1 MDLESEI
8 LKEHSKR
15 QTVRIAKWVGNDRK
29 RFRQL
34 MDLFLHGEFRVT
46 QRAAWIISECYE
58 LNPQLVTPW
67 LPSMIKKM
75 QEPGV
80 HDAVRRN
87 VVRLL
92 QFVEIPPSLL
102 GTVVSLCF
110 DYLGSVMAPIA
121 VKACS
126 MTVLTKIA
134 EREPGLKRELQT
146 AIELMLLYVGPA
158 LRARPNDR
166 ETAGARPRASYD
178 EGKENFILRG
188 SCLAACPRH

>member
-1 MDLESEI
+1 MDLEPEI

-15 QTVRIAKWVGNDRK
+15 QMVRIAKWVGNDRK
-29 RFRQL
+29 RFKQL

-58 LNPQLVTPW
+58 LNPQLVIPW
-67 LPSMIKKM
+67 LPAMIKKM

-80 HDAVRRN
+80 HDAVRRH

-110 DYLGSVMAPIA
+110 DYLGSVESPIA

-126 MTVLTKIA
+126 MTVLVKIA
-134 EREPGLKRELQT
+134 EREPDLKRELQT
-146 AIELMLLYVGPA
+146 AITLLLPYVGPA
-158 LRARPNDR
+158 LRTRGRMIVKQLERDQN
-166 ETAGARPRASYD
+166 PRAARAGRTS
-178 EGKENFILRG
+178 F
-188 SCLAACPRH
+188 

>member
-15 QTVRIAKWVGNDRK
+15 QMVRIAKWVGNDRK
-29 RFRQL
+29 RFKQL

-58 LNPQLVTPW
+58 LNPQLVIPW
-67 LPSMIKKM
+67 LPAMIKKM

-92 QFVEIPPSLL
+92 QFVEIPLPCSELWSRCALIISDPSRRPSLSKH
-102 GTVVSLCF
+102 V
-110 DYLGSVMAPIA
+110 P
-121 VKACS
+121 
-126 MTVLTKIA
+126 
-134 EREPGLKRELQT
+134 
-146 AIELMLLYVGPA
+146 
-158 LRARPNDR
+158 
-166 ETAGARPRASYD
+166 
-178 EGKENFILRG
+178 
-188 SCLAACPRH
+188 

>member
-15 QTVRIAKWVGNDRK
+15 QMVRIAKWVENDRK
-29 RFRQL
+29 RFKQL

-58 LNPQLVTPW
+58 LNPQLVIPW
-67 LPSMIKKM
+67 LPAMIKKM

-87 VVRLL
+87 VVRML
-92 QFVEIPPSLL
+92 QCIEIPTSLL

-110 DYLGSVMAPIA
+110 EYLGSVETPIA

-126 MTVLTKIA
+126 MTVLVKIA
-134 EREPGLKRELQT
+134 EREPDLKHELQT
-146 AIELMLLYVGPA
+146 AIELMLPYVGPA
-158 LRARPNDR
+158 LRARGRMIMKQLERGENHR
-166 ETAGARPRASYD
+166 TVRPGRAS
-178 EGKENFILRG
+178 F
-188 SCLAACPRH
+188 